1 MTRRGVALL
10 VAVVALALIGGIAA
24 TAVTLALAEHKAGA
38 GVLAATQARAAA
50 EAALAEASQG
60 WSPAMR
66 PTVAGSSRSL
76 WAGTFPQN
84 VGAELRFI
92 ATEGPYL
99 IAVGQGTRRSSGMQV
114 IANAEVQAVVR
125 PRSAPSD
132 TLERPTRPPR
142 SRWRSPP

>member
-24 TAVTLALAEHKAGA
+24 TAVMLALAEHKAGA
-38 GVLAATQARAAA
+38 GVLAATQARGAA

-66 PTVAGSSRSL
+66 PTVAGSSRLL
-76 WAGTFPQN
+76 WARTLPQN

-99 IAVGQGTRRSSGMQV
+99 IAVGLGTKRALGTQV

>member
-1 MTRRGVALL
+1 ML

-38 GVLAATQARAAA
+38 GLLAATQARGAA
-50 EAALAEASQG
+50 EAALAEVSQG
-60 WSPAMR
+60 WSPSMR
-66 PTVAGSSRSL
+66 PTGVGSSQSVWIRAL
-76 WAGTFPQN
+76 PQH
-84 VGAELRFI
+84 VLAELRFV

-99 IAVGQGTRRSSGMQV
+99 IAAGLGSKRAAGMQV

-125 PRSAPSD
+125 PDSAPPD
-132 TLERPTRPPR
+132 TLERPRQPPR